1 MNLRNAVTVLSFFF
15 ATTAVSAENETP
27 LQQLARQFLAGNL
40 PAVTAGVERELIIAE
55 PDARLQLTNC
65 ATSPEP
71 FWPNNARQSGSTVVG
86 IRCPGNGGWQV
97 FLPVR
102 IQEWVSVQVASRPLR
117 PGTRLAA
124 SDMKLMRVN
133 REQLRGSPHSDSG
146 SLIGA
151 VTRSAVAAGQPLDDR
166 LTCQV
171 CKGDDVKILAEL
183 DGLQVV
189 MAGLAEQSGNMGD
202 RILVRNLSS
211 RRPVQ
216 AEITAGGTVKVA
228 F

>member
-1 MNLRNAVTVLSFFF
+1 MKLRNAAAVLRFFF
-15 ATTAVSAENETP
+15 PTAVSSSETTMP

-40 PAVTAGVERELIIAE
+40 PAVTAGVERELVIAE
-55 PDARLQLTNC
+55 PDARLQLANC
-65 ATSPEP
+65 ASNPEP

-102 IQEWVSVQVASRPLR
+102 IQEWVTVQVASRPLR
-117 PGTRLAA
+117 AGTRLSA
-124 SDMKLMRVN
+124 DDLKPMRVN
-133 REQLRGSPHSDSG
+133 REQLRGNAHNKPEA
-146 SLIGA
+146 LVGA

-171 CKGDDVKILAEL
+171 CKGDDVKILAQI

-189 MAGLAEQSGNMGD
+189 MNGLAEQSGNLGD

-211 RRPVQ
+211 RRPLQ
-216 AEITAGGTVKVA
+216 AEIMAGGTVKVS

>member
-1 MNLRNAVTVLSFFF
+1 MNLRNVVTALSFFF
-15 ATTAVSAENETP
+15 ATTAVAAEAESP

-40 PAVTAGVERELIIAE
+40 PAVTAGVERELVIAE
-55 PDARLQLTNC
+55 PDPRLQLSTC
-65 ATSPEP
+65 ASAPEP

-86 IRCPGNGGWQV
+86 IRCPGNSGWQV

-102 IQEWVSVQVASRPLR
+102 IQEWISVQVASRPLR

-124 SDMKLMRVN
+124 GDLKPMRVN
-133 REQLRGSPHSDSG
+133 RDQLRGSAHRDPAA
-146 SLIGA
+146 LIGA

-166 LTCQV
+166 LICQV

-189 MAGLAEQSGNMGD
+189 MAGLAEQSGNLGD

-216 AEITAGGTVKVA
+216 AEITSGGTVKVA